1 VRGVNAGVGAWH
13 RTVVGGLS
21 DAECYELH
29 APDLVRFATGLVGP
43 ADAADVVSSAFMRVL
58 GSPAWP
64 HAIDQR
70 AYLFRAVLNEARM
83 QRRGEQRRQVR
94 EARAGLA
101 ASVNADLEAL
111 DVVDVE
117 VLGPIAALSVR
128 QRAVVMLTY
137 WQDMDQAAIASLL
150 GITRGSVARH
160 LDRAHARLRELIAY
174 D

>member
-1 VRGVNAGVGAWH
+1 
-13 RTVVGGLS
+13 VGGLS
-21 DAECYELH
+21 DAECYEQH

-43 ADAADVVSSAFMRVL
+43 DEAADIVSSAFMRVL
-58 GSPAWP
+58 ASPAWP

-83 QRRGEQRRQVR
+83 HRRGEQRRQVR
-94 EARAGLA
+94 EAQAGFV
-101 ASVNADLEAL
+101 ASVDADLEAL
-111 DVVDVE
+111 DVE
-117 VLGPIAALSVR
+117 VLGPIATLSMR
-128 QRAVVMLTY
+128 QRAVVVLTY
-137 WQDMDQAAIASLL
+137 WKDMDQASIAALL

>member
-1 VRGVNAGVGAWH
+1 
-13 RTVVGGLS
+13 VGGLS
-21 DAECYELH
+21 DADCYEQH

-43 ADAADVVSSAFMRVL
+43 ADAADVVSSAFIRVL

-64 HAIDQR
+64 HANDQR

-83 QRRGEQRRQVR
+83 YRRGEQRRHAR
-94 EARAGLA
+94 EARVGFVE
-101 ASVNADLEAL
+101 SVDPSRGAL
-111 DVVDVE
+111 DVE
-117 VLGPIAALSVR
+117 VLGPIGALSVR
-128 QRAVVMLTY
+128 QRAVVVLTY
-137 WQDMDQAAIASLL
+137 WKDMDQAAIASLL